1 MYIDSPFIPNTV
13 FLCLFFYKYLSLQFI
28 FLVCLSFYYLLILL
42 FFLIFASKFMIFS
55 HFYYIL
61 LFTFGEGNG
70 HPLQY
75 SCLKNSTADEPGR
88 LQSMG
93 LQRVGDAAAAKSLQS
108 CLTLCDPTD
117 GSQPGF
123 PSLGFS
129 RQEHWSGLPFPSPI
143 HESEIGRAHV

>member
-1 MYIDSPFIPNTV
+1 MPFLLQIFIITV
-13 FLCLFFYKYLSLQFI
+13 RRLFI

-75 SCLKNSTADEPGR
+75 SCLKNSMADGPGR

-93 LQRVGDAAAAKSLQS
+93 LQRVRTVLY
-108 CLTLCDPTD
+108 CLIVACV
-117 GSQPGF
+117 
-123 PSLGFS
+123 FS
-129 RQEHWSGLPFPSPI
+129 EHFKGLKL
-143 HESEIGRAHV
+143 